1 MEKRTYTAS
10 ESTKHALAAALKAL
24 MAQRP
29 LDKITIND
37 ITELC
42 GIRRQNFYYH
52 FADVYDLLRWTFDE
66 EAMSLLRRHEGALLW
81 QDGLLQLFQYL
92 EENRAVCCCVL
103 KSVGRA
109 TIKRFFEADIYT
121 VIHRTV
127 DQISADIGLSENS
140 SVRTDT
146 DLLTHFYVVAL
157 VGVMESWLLG
167 EIDRTPQELIAFAD
181 RLLQDHV
188 RGAVI
193 RLRGSSAPP
202 TAAD

>member
-42 GIRRQNFYYH
+42 SIRRQNFYYH
-52 FADVYDLLRWTFDE
+52 FADVYDLLRWTFE
-66 EAMSLLRRHEGALLW
+66 
-81 QDGLLQLFQYL
+81 

-127 DQISADIGLSENS
+127 DQISADIGLSENP
-140 SVRTDT
+140 SVRADT